1 MKHVIVIGA
10 GFSGLAAAA
19 HLARGGTRVTVVERH
34 EQAGGRARTWS
45 EAGFHFDM
53 GPSWYWMPDLF
64 ERFFRAFG
72 HEVDDLYDLRRLDP
86 SYRIVWPAPGA
97 AAMPSTTG
105 SPACPPAS
113 APASAPASGAPGSG
127 ADSWDVPAGIP
138 ALRDFFE
145 AREPGAGAAL
155 DRFLAETG
163 AIYEA
168 AFSDYLFRP
177 SLTFREFVDPR
188 LVTELVRMRMLRS
201 MHNYARS
208 FFRDERLA
216 RLVEWPVLFLG
227 ASARKTSAMYSLMG
241 YADMALG
248 TWYPMGGMH
257 RVIQGMVQVAEN
269 EGVEFRF
276 GSRVERIRV
285 EGGRA
290 VGVEL
295 AGAAGGGELD
305 GGEPG
310 GGEPGGGEPGPVLRA
325 DAVLASADYHHVEQ
339 ALLAPEHRQYSERY
353 WEGRTMS
360 PSSLLYYL
368 GIQGGLGDLPH
379 HTLFFDQDLDAHMAA
394 VYDRPAWPRAPLFY
408 ACAPSVTDPSVAP
421 EGASNVF
428 LLVPLAPGLEDSDAA
443 REEIFQG
450 VMTRLEA
457 HVGRPLREHLVV
469 KRSYAMRDFEADYDA
484 FKGNA
489 YGMANTLR
497 QTGPLKP
504 RLRSSRVGGL
514 YFAGQLT
521 VPGPGMPPSLVSGE
535 LSARVLLEDLGLD
548 GSGATSR

>member
-1 MKHVIVIGA
+1 LTRVVVIGA

-19 HLARGGTRVTVVERH
+19 HLARGGARVTVVERH
-34 EQAGGRARTWS
+34 DQPGGRARTWS

-64 ERFFRAFG
+64 QRFFRAFG
-72 HEVDDLYDLRRLDP
+72 HEVEDLYDLRRLDP
-86 SYRIVWPAPGA
+86 SYRVVWPAPGSGGASA
-97 AAMPSTTG
+97 AAV
-105 SPACPPAS
+105 PPEA
-113 APASAPASGAPGSG
+113 
-127 ADSWDVPAGIP
+127 WDIPAGVP
-138 ALRDFFE
+138 ALRALFE
-145 AREPGAGAAL
+145 AQEPGAGGAL
-155 DRFLAETG
+155 DRFLDETG
-163 AIYEA
+163 TIYEA

-177 SLTFREFVDPR
+177 SLSFREFVDPR
-188 LVTELVRMRMLRS
+188 LVTELLRMRMLRS
-201 MHNYARS
+201 MHGYARS
-208 FFRDERLA
+208 FFRNERLA

-257 RVIQGMVQVAEN
+257 RIIQAMVQVAER

-276 GSRVERIRV
+276 GTRVERVRV

-295 AGAAGGGELD
+295 HGEAEGG
-305 GGEPG
+305 
-310 GGEPGGGEPGPVLRA
+310 VLSA

-368 GIQGGLGDLPH
+368 GIQGDLGDLPH

-421 EGASNVF
+421 AGASNVF
-428 LLVPLAPGLEDSDAA
+428 LLVPLAPGLEDSEAA
-443 REEIFQG
+443 REAVFHG
-450 VMTRLEA
+450 VMARLEA
-457 HVGRPLREHLVV
+457 HVGRPLRERLVV
-469 KRSYAMRDFEADYDA
+469 KRSYAMRDFEDDYAA
-484 FKGNA
+484 FRGNA

-504 RLRSSRVGGL
+504 RLRSSRVRGL

-535 LSARVLLEDLGLD
+535 LAAGVLLRDLGT
-548 GSGATSR
+548 GRGGTASG